1 MNIPFVEEK
10 DKVEGLQERFERR
23 TEGRK
28 KERKYRMTGYEIEC
42 LWEQK
47 GHQTEKREG
56 AAKKEKE
63 MQTK

>member
-1 MNIPFVEEK
+1 
-10 DKVEGLQERFERR
+10 
-23 TEGRK
+23 
-28 KERKYRMTGYEIEC
+28 MTGYGIEG